1 MDNSAAGVAAAKGKT
16 PMLNPVG
23 SKSSL
28 NNDSTDNR
36 RTMMQPERSG
46 NTTGKVDMT
55 TKKDVVLSSLAQ
67 QFSDSAS
74 RADAE
79 NAGLSRKELGAKAE
93 TLLNK
98 ITGPEYIANRAM
110 YNAEIPDSSDPERLA
125 RAAQATKFVNG
136 DGRNP
141 FAGFTRE
148 QLALVTYDDSG
159 IYTTN
164 ERRAAWEASTDQEY
178 AWRKEVVAKAM
189 AEYNSSGKLTNF
201 FSAVLE
207 HFKTLPDIEQAQYPD
222 NYETKLQKW
231 IELDYNYFTN
241 TVEGKGNPADSIS
254 LQASLNIV
262 NR

>member
-1 MDNSAAGVAAAKGKT
+1 
-16 PMLNPVG
+16 MLNPI
-23 SKSSL
+23 SSQSSL
-28 NNDSTDNR
+28 NNDTTDTR
-36 RTMMQPERSG
+36 RTMMQPETSG
-46 NTTGKVDMT
+46 HATGQVEMPG
-55 TKKDVVLSSLAQ
+55 KKEVVFSSLAQ
-67 QFSDSAS
+67 QLSDSAS

-93 TLLNK
+93 ALLNK
-98 ITGPEYIANRAM
+98 ITGPEYNANRAM
-110 YNAEIPDSSDPERLA
+110 YNAEIPDSIDPERLA
-125 RAAQATKFVNG
+125 RAAQTTKFVNG

-159 IYTTN
+159 LYTTN
-164 ERRAAWEASTDQEY
+164 ERRAAWEASNDQEY

-207 HFKTLPDIEQAQYPD
+207 HFRTLPDIEQAQYPD
-222 NYETKLQKW
+222 NYATKLQKW

-254 LQASLNIV
+254 LQAGLDILN
-262 NR
+262 R